1 VASRILE
8 FGMFAQALSRA
19 FAARGIHYG
28 WCIAILTFCFSLAAS
43 TALTVPGV
51 LIIPMSK
58 EFGWSLGDIASAM
71 ALRLFLFGAI
81 APFAGALMVRYG
93 LVRMIGTSASLL
105 VAGVIMAALMTQ
117 KWELWVSVGVILG
130 IAPGMTA
137 LVVSATV
144 ASRWFTQRRGLVVG
158 MLSAA
163 VATGQLI
170 FLPIAAWI
178 SDHYGWRAALMPT
191 AISVAVFGI
200 LYLLLACNYPSD
212 LGLPPYGEKDVL
224 PQAPPPTNSA
234 VALSF
239 KSLRAAAAV
248 PAFWVLFGTF
258 FVCGASS
265 IGLMGPHFVPLC
277 ADFGVTAVTAASLL
291 AVMGVFDFIGTIGSG
306 WLSDRYDSRWLLST
320 YYGLRGISLLWLPFS
335 TFSFWGLSVFAVFF
349 GLDYIATVPPTVKI
363 AVQALGRDKA
373 PVVFGWIFAGHQ
385 LGAAVMAAAG
395 GVSRDALE
403 TYLPAFFAAGAICI
417 VASASMLV
425 LVGTR
430 NPTAKAVA

>member
-1 VASRILE
+1 MAML
-8 FGMFAQALSRA
+8 AQPLSRA
-19 FAARGIHYG
+19 LAGRGIHYA
-28 WCIAILTFCFSLAAS
+28 WFVALLTFCYSLAAS

-51 LIIPMSK
+51 LMIPMAK
-58 EFGWSLGDIASAM
+58 EFGWSLGDISSAM

-93 LVRMIGTSASLL
+93 LVRIMGLAAMLIVT
-105 VAGVIMAALMTQ
+105 GVLIAAMMTQ
-117 KWELWVSVGVILG
+117 KWQLWLSVGVILG

-144 ASRWFTQRRGLVVG
+144 ASRWFSQRRGLVVG

-178 SDHYGWRAALMPT
+178 SEHYGWRAALLPT
-191 AISVAVFGI
+191 AASVAVFGTLYI
-200 LYLLLACNYPSD
+200 LFARNHPSD
-212 LGLPPYGEKDVL
+212 VGLPPYGEIKVL
-224 PQAPPPTNSA
+224 PPAPPATSSA
-234 VALSF
+234 VVLSF
-239 KSLRAAAAV
+239 RALREVSVV

-291 AVMGVFDFIGTIGSG
+291 AVMGIFDFIGTIGSG

-320 YYGLRGISLLWLPFS
+320 YYGLRGLSLIWLPFS
-335 TFSFWGLSVFAVFF
+335 TFSFWGLSIFSVFF

-363 AVQALGRDKA
+363 AMGTFGRERA
-373 PVVFGWIFAGHQ
+373 PVIFGWIFAGHQ

-395 GVSRDALE
+395 GVSRDLLAS
-403 TYLPAFFAAGAICI
+403 YLPAFFVAGVVCVLAA
-417 VASASMLV
+417 ASMLI
-425 LVGTR
+425 LVGAR
-430 NPTAKAVA
+430 NPMAKVAG